1 MPVSKNGICPHRSTK
16 EGPVI
21 LNLIITQFYFESK
34 LCVFG
39 KQLPILPYMKCSRH
53 INTVL
58 HNDDAGR
65 ILSEVDGF
73 CCGKWPSASRGGAL
87 PTKTDPVVA
96 PQYLY
101 ICAMCILYLCI
112 LYLCILC
119 LCILYS
125 CICVFGFSRLPLLE
139 YYRLCTTEAVKTDL
153 VVGPQWGL
161 LSISVFVYVCIYVFV
176 YLSFPG
182 VEVHRQLK
190 VIRSLLLRS
199 KLDASSKMS
208 DGHNWSSFLSPPI
221 QTQPFNLS
229 PVARIGWCSILQ
241 LSSFDCKSSICSSTQ
256 SMLA

>member
-1 MPVSKNGICPHRSTK
+1 MLKFLGLQIRRKIFLQICCIYIFAFLLLYSKDFDHHSMPVSKNGICPHRSTK

-112 LYLCILC
+112 LC

-153 VVGPQWGL
+153 VVGPQ
-161 LSISVFVYVCIYVFV
+161 
-176 YLSFPG
+176 
-182 VEVHRQLK
+182 
-190 VIRSLLLRS
+190 
-199 KLDASSKMS
+199 
-208 DGHNWSSFLSPPI
+208 
-221 QTQPFNLS
+221 
-229 PVARIGWCSILQ
+229 
-241 LSSFDCKSSICSSTQ
+241 
-256 SMLA
+256 